1 MDTESSHPPP
11 LPSTPPHL
19 AHQTS
24 PGYQRLG
31 ERGESHLCGE
41 VGVGERGREVKRGR
55 REGSRKGG
63 WEGRREGGGGKEDRR
78 KGIEVGVVRVGVA
91 I

>member
-31 ERGESHLCGE
+31 GRGESHLC
-41 VGVGERGREVKRGR
+41 REVRV
-55 REGSRKGG
+55 RE
-63 WEGRREGGGGKEDRR
+63 REGGKKREERQIEERRLGRKKGGGKRIGE
-78 KGIEVGVVRVGVA
+78 KA
-91 I
+91 LK